1 MMVALERMRKHVDMI
16 LGEILDLI
24 DEVRENLDS
33 LERNIKL
40 LNWHYREIITS
51 LIEREV
57 E

>member
-1 MMVALERMRKHVDMI
+1 MMVAPERMRKHADMI
-16 LGEILDLI
+16 LGEIFDLI
-24 DEVRENLDS
+24 DEVRENLDN
-33 LERNIKL
+33 LERSIKL